1 MEVGYNTAVGPA
13 SLSIGYG
20 TQTKADADKACGLT
34 ATSCD
39 GYSMTDIEVSMS
51 FGF

>member
-20 TQTKADADKACGLT
+20 TQTKADADD
-34 ATSCD
+34 TSVD
-39 GYSMTDIEVSMS
+39 GFSGTDIEVSMS
-51 FGF
+51 ISF